1 MFEVVVTICTVLMIG
16 MFILGWTAAMAGV
29 LFEMGVRSFE
39 FVNER
44 VEGETWVT
52 KAVVWISIVYLVI
65 LFTSGAFT

>member
-1 MFEVVVTICTVLMIG
+1 MFEVVVTIFTVLMIG

>member
-1 MFEVVVTICTVLMIG
+1 MFEVVVTIFTVLMIG

-44 VEGETWVT
+44 VEGETCVT